1 MRRDGL
7 VSVVAAAWLMA
18 TASAL
23 PARDAQQALARIADD
38 RPRRPL
44 QGRFLHITG
53 EIDGAWRAFWQHT
66 RQGNRRLTRQTDFH
80 PDEFYQPHTSTENIC
95 HRGEGHAGIY
105 GAETTE
111 CDSPHTLANATF
123 DWIAANIADKVDF
136 VIWTGDSARHDGDEN
151 HPRNTQGVLAAN
163 RYIADRFVDA
173 FSDDEGRLHVPIVPT
188 FGNNDFLPHNIMTA
202 GPNKWLVA
210 YTDVWRRFIPEEQRH
225 SFEFGGWFYV
235 EVIPGK
241 LAVFS
246 LNTMFFFDRNAAVDG
261 CAEPSE
267 PGFKHMEWLRVQLQ
281 LLRGRGMKA
290 ILMGHVPPARTAS
303 KQLWDETCWQVYTLW
318 LRQFRDVVVGSLYG
332 HMNIDHFLLA
342 DSKNVNI
349 DSVETESSLGDGKKK
364 VSTTGKKDYLD
375 ELRSIWADLPRAAG
389 KIKDLYDT
397 DALYDDGDD
406 DEAYG
411 MHDDDDEDIES
422 EGVDAMKKK
431 RRHKWRKIGGKHA
444 ERYQISL
451 VSPSVVPNYL
461 PTLRIIE
468 YNITGIEDA
477 ETWEDPFQ
485 LSDGEPD
492 LGNDDARLELRSV
505 SASTEDEDE
514 LAAIA
519 GKKKK
524 GKKGKDKKPKDPNL
538 VIPDDPR
545 KKDLPG
551 PAYSPQ
557 TLSFTSLQQYFVN
570 LTHVNNEPSGGKGKG
585 KDKDKIKTREFTFE
599 LEYDT
604 RTDKDYGMHD
614 LTVRSWVEL
623 AYRMGKGAPAAADM
637 SDVDTMK
644 KKGKGKGKGKKDNK
658 DKKSNKTWLAFAQR
672 AFVSTVSREELDS

>member
-1 MRRDGL
+1 M
-7 VSVVAAAWLMA
+7 
-18 TASAL
+18 
-23 PARDAQQALARIADD
+23 
-38 RPRRPL
+38 
-44 QGRFLHITG
+44 
-53 EIDGAWRAFWQHT
+53 
-66 RQGNRRLTRQTDFH
+66 
-80 PDEFYQPHTSTENIC
+80 
-95 HRGEGHAGIY
+95 Y

-123 DWIAANIADKVDF
+123 DWIAENIADKVDF
-136 VIWTGDSARHDGDEN
+136 VIWTGDSARHDGDES

-163 RYIADRFVDA
+163 RYIADRFVHT
-173 FSDDEGRLHVPIVPT
+173 FSDDEGRLQVPVVPT

-225 SFEFGGWFYV
+225 SFEFGGWFYT
-235 EVIPGK
+235 EVIPDK

-303 KQLWDETCWQVYTLW
+303 KQLWDESCWQVYTLW

-332 HMNIDHFLLA
+332 HMNIDHFLLS
-342 DSKNVNI
+342 DSKDVDI
-349 DSVETESSLGDGKKK
+349 DSVSTLSQGSLAKDGKKK
-364 VSTTGKKDYLD
+364 VSASGKKDYLD
-375 ELRSIWADLPRAAG
+375 DLRTIWADLPRAAG
-389 KIKDLYDT
+389 KIKDLYDA
-397 DALYDDGDD
+397 DALSEDDD
-406 DEAYG
+406 DEAYDLYEDEEG
-411 MHDDDDEDIES
+411 GADDEDIES
-422 EGVDAMKKK
+422 ADLDAMKKK
-431 RRHKWRKIGGKHA
+431 RRKKWRKIGGKHA
-444 ERYQISL
+444 ERYQVSL

-485 LSDGEPD
+485 VVDGER
-492 LGNDDARLELRSV
+492 NEDDDDVRLELRSLD
-505 SASTEDEDE
+505 ASSEDEAE

-519 GKKKK
+519 GKKK
-524 GKKGKDKKPKDPNL
+524 GKDKTPKDPNL
-538 VIPDDPR
+538 VIPDEPR

-551 PAYSPQ
+551 PAYAPQ

-570 LTHVNNEPSGGKGKG
+570 LTHVNNEPSD
-585 KDKDKIKTREFTFE
+585 DKDKKKTKTREFAFE

-623 AYRMGKGAPAAADM
+623 AYRMGKVAPAAADK
-637 SDVDTMK
+637 SGVDAL
-644 KKGKGKGKGKKDNK
+644 KGKGKGKKGKNSGK
-658 DKKSNKTWLAFAQR
+658 GKEKKSNNAWLAFAER
-672 AFVSTVSREELDS
+672 AFVSTVSREELDKADGA